1 MGYHTSGPD
10 DYVASNMYTRADHCI
25 AAKPYIVTDG
35 HLFSIFVTRVAAD
48 GMNRVAGGVNRN
60 IGSYLAVVTD
70 PDPGHIQKG
79 AVIVGKKV
87 FSHLNVF
94 AIVAVK
100 GWIDECVL

>member
-1 MGYHTSGPD
+1 MITILE
-10 DYVASNMYTRADHCI
+10 CI
-25 AAKPYIVTDG
+25 RRLI
-35 HLFSIFVTRVAAD
+35 ID
-48 GMNRVAGGVNRN
+48 GMNRGAGGVNRN
-60 IGSYLAVVTD
+60 IGSHLAVVTD